1 MYAVPTGIIQQVAFF
16 IHQRFG
22 DIQIPDLLINADLHQ
37 RFVEFLYMRQRKPI
51 GRTALLLQL
60 SHRQYRLRVN
70 ISVRVAL
77 LDQIDQTA
85 EVLPEGIRRKSHII
99 HAKDQ
104 VEPLALHLRN

>member
-1 MYAVPTGIIQQVAFF
+1 MHAVPTGIIQQVAFF

-22 DIQIPDLLINADLHQ
+22 DIQVPDLLINADLHQ

-60 SHRQYRLRVN
+60 GHRQHRLH
-70 ISVRVAL
+70 IDIGIGVAL

>member
-1 MYAVPTGIIQQVAFF
+1 MHPVPAGLIQQVAFF
-16 IHQRFG
+16 INQCVRN
-22 DIQIPDLLINADLHQ
+22 IQIPDLLFGADFKKLLIELLH
-37 RFVEFLYMRQRKPI
+37 MRQRKPI

-60 SHRQYRLRVN
+60 SYRQYRLRVN

-99 HAKDQ
+99 HAKD
-104 VEPLALHLRN
+104 

>member
-1 MYAVPTGIIQQVAFF
+1 MHPVPAGLIQQVAFF
-16 IHQRFG
+16 INQCVRN
-22 DIQIPDLLINADLHQ
+22 IQIPDLLFGADFKKLL
-37 RFVEFLYMRQRKPI
+37 VELPHVRQRKPI

-60 SHRQYRLRVN
+60 GHRQHRLH
-70 ISVRVAL
+70 IDIGIGVAL

-85 EVLPEGIRRKSHII
+85 EVLPESIRRKSHII